1 MKKKPDPKPLFPLK
15 HDFYVSLDRYIQTS
29 GTLASLLGTAI
40 RLGAVQES
48 IVPSLQK
55 ALDDFEAARSAPDDE
70 EEAA

>member
-1 MKKKPDPKPLFPLK
+1 MKKKPDPKPFFPLK
-15 HDFYVSLDRYIQTS
+15 HDFCVSLDRYIQTS
-29 GTLASLLGTAI
+29 GTLAGLLGTAI

-55 ALDDFEAARSAPDDE
+55 ALDDFNAARSDDE